1 MLNTFTKTAAA
12 LGLAATLA
20 ACGSLDGGP
29 LVRPGEPVGQITIR
43 NTSNAHLTVVTMSD
57 CSNSTYGF
65 NRLSDGETI
74 APGYDRYFTVSAGCW
89 DVQVGYGYGT
99 GYATGTRRT
108 QVSPGRNHI
117 LSYGGS

>member
-1 MLNTFTKTAAA
+1 MLNTFTKTAAV
-12 LGLAATLA
+12 LGLAATLT

-43 NTSNAHLTVVTMSD
+43 NTSNAPLTAVLMSE

-74 APGYDRYFTVSAGCW
+74 PPGYDRYFTVSAGCW
-89 DVQVGYGYGT
+89 DVQVGYGYQT
-99 GYATGTRRT
+99 GYTHGSKRA
-108 QVSPGRNHI
+108 QIQPGRNQI
-117 LSYGGS
+117 LVWSGN